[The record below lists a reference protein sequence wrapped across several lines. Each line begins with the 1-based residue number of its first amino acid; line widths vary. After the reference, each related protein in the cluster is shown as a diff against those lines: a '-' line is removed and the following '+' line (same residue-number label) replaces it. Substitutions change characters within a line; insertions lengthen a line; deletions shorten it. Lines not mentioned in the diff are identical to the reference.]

1 MSTTQEKARI
11 VVKNIHTAYTRAKEE
26 TVKIHKEV
34 MPNNKKPRAPKN
46 LKFGTMKQ
54 NKVRIL

>member
-1 MSTTQEKARI
+1 MSTTQEKSRLI
-11 VVKNIHTAYTRAKEE
+11 VRNLHTAWNNAKEE
-26 TVKIHKEV
+26 TSKLHKEV
-34 MPNNKKPRAPKN
+34 MPNNKKPKASKN